1 MQISFK
7 LNIKY
12 FLFAIASFVIAYMTA
27 TGSILNYINFAGEL
41 NEMAFCFAA
50 FFLGVIN
57 TVMSF
62 ERIKNK

>member
-12 FLFAIASFVIAYMTA
+12 FLFAIASFVVAYMTA

-41 NEMAFCFAA
+41 NEMAFCFFALL
-50 FFLGVIN
+50 LGILN
-57 TVMSF
+57 TIMAF
-62 ERIKNK
+62 ERIK

>member
-1 MQISFK
+1 MSISFK

-12 FLFAIASFVIAYMTA
+12 FAFAIISFIVSYMTA

-50 FFLGVIN
+50 FFLGAIN
-57 TVMSF
+57 TIMAF
-62 ERIKNK
+62 ERIKTK